1 METLQLE
8 QKRAELDKGRSHQT
22 SQILQDARQG
32 HLAVNV
38 GNPSRKGK
46 TDLKATQR
54 SAGLPLPLQTQGAHA
69 GAGLPSPP
77 GHWAGGHHPVPQGP
91 GCPPW
96 QHCCPGSLGGHFFP
110 LHPGSN
116 SHTRVVFTYP
126 GLNPNAQSY
135 TLTQGHVHVK
145 GQILTPRVTP
155 RHTTLPGSQRHP
167 RPPRPPSYYV
177 VRFPGWP
184 ILVSLGLGPR
194 LWPLW
199 GLQVGRG
206 LGAAWVLPGH
216 VLVPG

>member
-1 METLQLE
+1 MTEWKHCSLNKSGQSWTKGGANRLPSSY
-8 QKRAELDKGRSHQT
+8 RTHDKAT
-22 SQILQDARQG
+22 Y
-32 HLAVNV
+32 LAVNL

-54 SAGLPLPLQTQGAHA
+54 SAGLPLPLQTQDAHA

-96 QHCCPGSLGGHFFP
+96 QHCCPGSPGSHFFP
-110 LHPGSN
+110 LQPGSN

-126 GLNPNAQSY
+126 GSNPNAQSY
-135 TLTQGHVHVK
+135 TLTQGHIHVK

-167 RPPRPPSYYV
+167 CPPRLPS
-177 VRFPGWP
+177 
-184 ILVSLGLGPR
+184 
-194 LWPLW
+194 
-199 GLQVGRG
+199 
-206 LGAAWVLPGH
+206 
-216 VLVPG
+216 